1 MFLKT
6 GNNNYMLNPA
16 SLGSKPTYV
25 CLFMS
30 VMTQTYW
37 SPSCFADD
45 YIRAF
50 CTVNTKHQESLVF
63 VVGQVLQHLKPD
75 LRNHRKSYSL
85 HECHAWKIKG
95 IKSWK
100 WCSYKAMKL
109 QWLHVQIKASVTLCL
124 VVWSQALQGNDNNIT
139 RDLTLWPLKH
149 LCSFYFSFNWLHIN
163 PHSSTCSYREWL
175 ESIQTGSSVAIG
187 WLTWEHDPFKG
198 IELSKQTQSIIICH
212 NTLRKH
218 LTHAGIML
226 LVKILE

>member
-1 MFLKT
+1 
-6 GNNNYMLNPA
+6 
-16 SLGSKPTYV
+16 
-25 CLFMS
+25 
-30 VMTQTYW
+30 MTQTYW
-37 SPSCFADD
+37 SPSCIADD
-45 YIRAF
+45 YI
-50 CTVNTKHQESLVF
+50 S
-63 VVGQVLQHLKPD
+63 QVLQRLKPD
-75 LRNHRKSYSL
+75 LRNQRKSYSL

-100 WCSYKAMKL
+100 LSSYKAMKL
-109 QWLHVQIKASVTLCL
+109 QWLHVQIKTSVTLCL
-124 VVWSQALQGNDNNIT
+124 VVWSQALQGNDNNIN

-198 IELSKQTQSIIICH
+198 IGLSKQTQSIIICH
-212 NTLRKH
+212 DTLRKQ

-226 LVKILE
+226 MVNILRRQCCHVNEIQSHFYLHEFSKFYQGVPDKRSG